1 MNADN
6 TKSTS
11 LSPVKQAL
19 IALKTLQ
26 KRYDELKAKNA
37 EPIAVIGMG
46 CRFPGGSDSPE
57 SYWNLL
63 KNGRDAVVEVPEDR
77 WDIKS
82 FYDSDP
88 DAPGKM
94 YCREGGFIGSV
105 DGFDSRFFGIS
116 PREASRMDPQQRLVL
131 EVAWEAL
138 ENALISPS
146 TLHGSLTG
154 VFMGVTSYDYGLL
167 LFGEGDPT
175 RVDAYTGTGGTLG
188 ASAGRLSYI
197 LGLTGP
203 SFALDT
209 ACSSSLVSVHLACQS
224 LRLRECDLALAGG
237 VNLILKPEATIN
249 FCKARMLASDGRCK
263 TFDAA
268 ADGYVRGEGCGILVL
283 KRLSDVDWQK
293 DSVLAL
299 IKGSAVNQDGPSG
312 GFTIPSGPAQQAVI
326 RKALESASLTPDQID
341 YIEAHGTGTAL
352 GDPIE
357 VHALDAVFGSDSR
370 RSKPLRI
377 GSVKTNFGHLEA
389 AAGMASLIK
398 VILSLNHNTIPPHLH
413 FKNPNPRIEWEQ
425 MQLKV
430 NSGLSKW
437 TKDSGVRLA
446 GVSAFGF
453 SGTNA
458 HIILGDAPKPPEYIK
473 NDNIEV
479 LQSQTENR
487 EEILCL
493 SAKSENALRSLA
505 NLWADFFLNVENEN
519 NNIAAKKDVIAS
531 ICKAANSGRSHFQ
544 YRLAVI
550 IDIDSVK
557 DAQLCVSTAETLK
570 YFKESQNLEDTNSDA
585 LFYANVFE
593 SKSIGENFKLN
604 DDFTPDSRHLFIQSI
619 AKAYIKGYTIGWDFI
634 YSDTKIF
641 KGNLPTYPFERKR
654 CWLNLETNRNLQTE
668 INRNSQ
674 TKSVDSRTSEKRESL
689 QSEKIEKK
697 DVKGGLSP
705 VKQALVAI
713 KSLKERYDSL
723 KAGQTEPIAVIG
735 MGCRFPGG
743 ADTPSKYWELLKNGK
758 DAIVEVPP
766 YRWNIDECFDPNPD
780 APGKI
785 YCRHGGFLGKVD
797 GFDSLFFGLSP
808 REVARMDPQHRL
820 ILEVAWEAL
829 EHAMIPP
836 SKLYGEPVGVFLG
849 STSFDYGALLFGEGD
864 LKRIDAFS
872 GTGGTLGP
880 AAGRLS
886 YLLGFTGPS
895 FVLDTACSSSLVAVH
910 LACQSL
916 RNREC
921 SLAISGGVNLTLSP
935 AGTVNF
941 CKARMLAPDG
951 RCKTFDAS
959 ANGYVRGEGCGIVV
973 LKRLSDVA
981 PQDRVLALIR
991 GSAVN
996 QDGPSGGFT
1005 VPSGLAQEK
1014 VIRSALEAA
1023 KVKPEQIDY
1032 IEAHG
1037 TGTSLGD
1044 PIEVE
1049 ALGGVFAD
1057 SRSSSNPLLIGSVK
1071 TNFGHLEAAA
1081 GMASLI
1087 KVILS
1092 LNHGQIPPHLHFK
1105 EPNPRIQWDMLPIKV
1120 NGGLTAWNRKQEGRF
1135 AGISCFG
1142 FSGTNAHLVVGEAPN
1157 VAEIKTESTI
1167 SVISKDIVSQSQS
1180 ESQSQLQLEFGYKSQ
1195 SQFESQSVT
1204 ETSQFL
1210 CLSAKSERALQL
1222 SAERWS
1228 EFLTINSGHLTKNL
1242 RAICKIANAGRNH
1255 FSHRLT
1261 VEAESVSDMA
1271 RVLNKFSQQA
1281 LPEIVVES
1289 AGTLTY
1295 KQIRQPSKISFMFN
1309 GKILPVSLKKF
1320 YQPFDK
1326 TEKTFDKASK
1336 SLSAFY
1342 NAVSECQAALS
1353 ELVSSNILSNV
1364 VTRGVLSDLITNN
1377 SFDQMPKTGSFILEY
1392 ALAKQWIDFGLKP
1405 DLICFS
1411 EAGEVA
1417 ASTIAGIFNLKEALA
1432 LIVAGE
1438 KYNEDEESNANEQY
1452 NEQYQNLLNSIERQ
1466 PQLVN
1471 ILKIENSDKLEI
1483 NDRKTDND
1491 FKLDVGLEIKL
1502 SDIKFIPIS
1511 DFMISDFM
1519 PVLAKAYLKG
1529 VSVDWEKVYSDV
1541 ETDSDFYLSSLQSE
1555 PPFYPFEHTRC
1566 WIDEPEKIE
1575 TAEKREEKSK
1585 LYPIHLNAHP
1595 LLGSR
1600 LELPMLDQIR
1610 FQSILNPDNPP
1621 HLKDHRLFGRAVVP
1635 AADYLVLLLEA
1646 SQNRAFRGDNGLA
1659 GDNGLIGN
1667 SSLNSL
1673 TIIKDILFAQA
1684 MFLEDAE
1691 GKAQNRTAQLI
1702 LEPKISNSDY
1712 HEFSAKVLSS
1722 NIKND
1727 KEISNINEN
1736 TNNEWQTH
1744 CGAKVSFIKS
1754 SSSSNRV
1761 DSKNRAESDI
1771 TLSHDLK
1778 TTLND
1783 FAILNDFSTI
1793 QARCPVM
1800 INGADFY
1807 EELAESGYNWGESF
1821 SWIKTIWKSDTEA
1834 IFTMR
1839 LPELPD
1845 NVDDYPVYPGLLDA
1859 GFQVL
1864 GSFGKESYDSNSSAF
1879 MPFSV
1884 SNLEFF
1890 RQVGHKFNNIKAD
1903 NINDLWGYVS
1913 LTEPPSPD
1921 KETFKG
1927 DICWF
1932 DNNDSNAIAIKVSGF
1947 EFRRIKTD
1955 SDIQIQKFLYKPV
1968 WRDKDLNISKLEIK
1982 TLSGIWLILSDRPD
1996 KNGKNLGSILSEN
2009 LRKAGGESIIAFAQI
2024 GEEFS
2029 NIGKEFR
2036 KNGYLANSYCLD
2048 PTKPAHFK
2056 ELLKVTQ
2063 DRSAEL
2069 NKTISGIIHLWSL
2082 NHQFSESVLDSKER
2096 SSISDLNTQKRNF
2109 INELDVKDK
2118 TTINA
2123 IIKTQD
2129 EGIVSILHLIQA
2141 QIEQY
2146 AKLFPMWLITRNSQP
2161 VVENTALSGILQAP
2175 VWGLAMTLSLEHPSR
2190 KNLDQTCRCVDL
2202 ISADSISQNSLNIDA
2217 GLILKEIENAGQ
2229 DRQIAVGENRRFVK
2243 RLTRLD
2249 RYLDSS
2255 PIKFKK
2261 DIASR
2266 NGSSGN
2272 DSVYLITGGLGALG
2286 VLTAQHLISLGAK
2299 HIILMS
2305 RHTQKEPVK
2314 PHVQTDSIKPQ
2325 SQKESIKQQIQT
2337 VEILIE
2343 QGVEVEICSGDVAN
2357 IDDLE
2362 EIFVNIEERGLSIS
2376 GIVHAAGIIDDGI
2389 LINQNRDRFQSLSA
2403 PKIIGAINI
2412 YRCLKKRSKNSILS
2426 NSKESDSSSRLD
2438 SLDFIIFFSSI
2449 AAVMGSP
2456 AQGSYAAANAFLDSF
2471 AHQLRSEDIPALS
2484 INYGPWKESGMASNR
2499 DLSLSERWRSAGIE
2513 PLPPLVNLSLLGV
2526 DLNSI
2531 PAQVGMFWVEWS
2543 RFLKRAGDGGDA
2555 LFLSEL
2561 VASDKEYK
2569 ADEKILSQPKAVDDS
2584 ENLSSHSASMINN
2597 LRRAPSMQRPNLVST
2612 HICQRIAAILDLSP
2626 NVCIDPDQSL
2636 FDYGLNSL
2644 MAIELKEQLE
2654 RDLDYTLPA
2663 TFAFDFPTVRGMC
2676 ECLLETV
2683 EPVLN
2688 QEIKESQEQ
2697 NLLEHSKT
2705 EKIDNIDENKAEAL
2719 QNRSDNISIVSSQDS
2734 NQLLSKIV
2742 SMNQADLE
2750 AAIDDELLK
2759 LFIIQ

>member
-37 EPIAVIGMG
+37 EPIAVIGIG
-46 CRFPGGSDSPE
+46 CRFPGGADSLE

-63 KNGRDAVVEVPEDR
+63 KNGRDAIVEVPQDR
-77 WDIKS
+77 WNIKS
-82 FYDSDP
+82 FYDSNP

-94 YCREGGFIGSV
+94 YCREGGFIGRV

-131 EVAWEAL
+131 EVAWESL
-138 ENALISPS
+138 ENARISPS

-188 ASAGRLSYI
+188 ATAGRLSYI

-237 VNLILKPEATIN
+237 VNLMLKPEATIN
-249 FCKARMLASDGRCK
+249 FCKARMLASDARCK

-293 DSVLAL
+293 DSVLAV

-312 GFTIPSGPAQQAVI
+312 GFTIPSGPAQQVVI

-357 VHALDAVFGSDSR
+357 VHALDAVFGSSNSR
-370 RSKPLRI
+370 STPLHI

-398 VILSLNHNTIPPHLH
+398 VILSLNHNQIPPHLH

-425 MQLKV
+425 MSLKV
-430 NSGLSKW
+430 NTTLSGW

-458 HIILGDAPKPPEYIK
+458 HIILGDAPRPPESIK
-473 NDNIEV
+473 SENIQV
-479 LQSQTENR
+479 SQSQQENR
-487 EEILCL
+487 KEILCL

-505 NLWADFFLNVENEN
+505 SLWADLFLKIENEKN
-519 NNIAAKKDVIAS
+519 DITTKKDVISS
-531 ICKAANSGRSHFQ
+531 ICKSANAGRSHFP

-550 IDIDSVK
+550 IDIDSVNSR
-557 DAQLCVSTAETLK
+557 DARPCVSTSEILKSFQQDQTL
-570 YFKESQNLEDTNSDA
+570 QNISSSDT
-585 LFYANVFE
+585 LFYANLSE
-593 SKSIGENFKLN
+593 PIGENFNLN
-604 DDFTPDSRHLFIQSI
+604 EDFRPQSRHLVIQSI
-619 AKAYIKGYTIGWDFI
+619 AKAYIQGYTIDWDFI
-634 YSDTKIF
+634 YSDTEIF

-654 CWLNLETNRNLQTE
+654 CWLNLETNRNLQTQN
-668 INRNSQ
+668 I
-674 TKSVDSRTSEKRESL
+674 DSITSKKRESL

-697 DVKGGLSP
+697 DGKGGLSP

-723 KAGQTEPIAVIG
+723 KAQQTEPIAVIG

-743 ADTPSKYWELLKNGK
+743 ANTPEKYWELLKNGQ

-766 YRWNIDECFDPNPD
+766 YRWNIDACFDPNPD
-780 APGKI
+780 AIGKM
-785 YCRHGGFLGKVD
+785 YCRYGGFLGRVD

-829 EHAMIPP
+829 EHSMIPP

-864 LKRIDAFS
+864 LTRVDAFS
-872 GTGGTLGP
+872 GTGGTPGP

-916 RNREC
+916 RNKEC

-951 RCKTFDAS
+951 RCKTFDSS

-981 PQDRVLALIR
+981 PQDRVLALLR

-1005 VPSGLAQEK
+1005 VPSGPAQEK

-1057 SRSSSNPLLIGSVK
+1057 SRNSSNPLLIGSVK

-1120 NGGLTAWNRKQEGRF
+1120 NSGLNEWSRKQEGRF

-1142 FSGTNAHLVVGEAPN
+1142 FSGTNAHLVVGEASLKEPLSDKYLKKRS
-1157 VAEIKTESTI
+1157 EEY
-1167 SVISKDIVSQSQS
+1167 SKEV
-1180 ESQSQLQLEFGYKSQ
+1180 
-1195 SQFESQSVT
+1195 
-1204 ETSQFL
+1204 L

-1222 SAERWS
+1222 LAGRWAD
-1228 EFLTINSGHLTKNL
+1228 FLTVSANKIENSENVRNSDDSGNL
-1242 RAICKIANAGRNH
+1242 RKNISALCKIANAGRSH

-1261 VEAESVSDMA
+1261 VEAKSASDMTWL
-1271 RVLNKFSQQA
+1271 LNQFAQQV
-1281 LPEIVVES
+1281 LPEILMQS

-1295 KQIRQPSKISFMFN
+1295 KQVRQPSKITFVFKGGTLPISF
-1309 GKILPVSLKKF
+1309 KD
-1320 YQPFDK
+1320 FD
-1326 TEKTFDKASK
+1326 KTFDKKSK

-1342 NAVSECQAALS
+1342 NAVAECRD
-1353 ELVSSNILSNV
+1353 ILANLLPKK
-1364 VTRGVLSDLITNN
+1364 TLEE
-1377 SFDQMPKTGSFILEY
+1377 MPKTASFILEY

-1405 DLICFS
+1405 DEIIFN

-1417 ASTIAGIFNLKEALA
+1417 ASTVAGIFSLA
-1432 LIVAGE
+1432 DGVVLSVANIQS
-1438 KYNEDEESNANEQY
+1438 K
-1452 NEQYQNLLNSIERQ
+1452 EQYQTLLSSIEQ
-1466 PQLVN
+1466 KPQLVRMV
-1471 ILKIENSDKLEI
+1471 KKDDVDKLKSNEL
-1483 NDRKTDND
+1483 
-1491 FKLDVGLEIKL
+1491 KLDIGLEGNFGDL
-1502 SDIKFIPIS
+1502 DSEPLLAFIT
-1511 DFMISDFM
+1511 F
-1519 PVLAKAYLKG
+1519 LAKAYLKG
-1529 VSVDWEKVYSDV
+1529 ISVNWDKVYADV
-1541 ETDSDFYLSSLQSE
+1541 ETDSILSLSSLKSA

-1566 WIDEPEKIE
+1566 WIEEPEKIVRTE
-1575 TAEKREEKSK
+1575 KTAEKSK

-1595 LLGSR
+1595 LLGVC

-1635 AADYLVLLLEA
+1635 AADYLVLLLTA
-1646 SQNRAFRGDNGLA
+1646 SQNIPLRSDS
-1659 GDNGLIGN
+1659 GLIGN
-1667 SSLNSL
+1667 SGLNFNSGSNSF

-1684 MFLEDAE
+1684 MFLENANGEAE
-1691 GKAQNRTAQLI
+1691 NRAAQLV
-1702 LEPKISNSDY
+1702 LEPKISNPDY
-1712 HEFSAKVLSS
+1712 REFSAKVLSS
-1722 NIKND
+1722 NINNSKDNSNTND
-1727 KEISNINEN
+1727 NSKINEN
-1736 TNNEWQTH
+1736 INNEWQTH
-1744 CGAKVSFIKS
+1744 CRGKIGLIKS
-1754 SSSSNRV
+1754 SSSSNK
-1761 DSKNRAESDI
+1761 SESD
-1771 TLSHDLK
+1771 TKLSHFLE
-1778 TTLND
+1778 N
-1783 FAILNDFSTI
+1783 ILNDFTTI

-1807 EELAESGYNWGESF
+1807 AELAKSGYNWGESF
-1821 SWIKTIWKSDTEA
+1821 SWLKTIWKSDREA
-1834 IFTMR
+1834 IFNMR

-1845 NVDDYPVYPGLLDA
+1845 NLDDYPVYPGLLDA

-1864 GSFGKESYDSNSSAF
+1864 GSFGKDNYDSKSSAF
-1879 MPFSV
+1879 MPFSI
-1884 SNLEFF
+1884 SNLEFN
-1890 RQVGHKFNNIKAD
+1890 RK
-1903 NINDLWGYVS
+1903 INAAEAWGYVS
-1913 LTEPPSPD
+1913 LIDAPSPN
-1921 KETFKG
+1921 KESFKG

-1932 DNNDSNAIAIKVSGF
+1932 DKNGIAIKVSGF

-1955 SDIQIQKFLYKPV
+1955 SDIQIQKFLYQPV
-1968 WRDKDLNISKLEIK
+1968 WRDKYLNINKLGTQ
-1982 TLSGIWLILSDRPD
+1982 TLSGIWLILSDIPD
-1996 KNGKNLGSILSEN
+1996 KDTQSLGSILAQKIEVY
-2009 LRKAGGESIIAFAQI
+2009 GGQSIIVFPKI
-2024 GEEFS
+2024 GEEF
-2029 NIGKEFR
+2029 R
-2036 KNGYLANSYCLD
+2036 KDLSRTDSYYLD
-2048 PTKPAHFK
+2048 PTKPEDFQKILQVVDDTAK
-2056 ELLKVTQ
+2056 K
-2063 DRSAEL
+2063 S
-2069 NKTISGIIHLWSL
+2069 NSNISGIIHLWSL
-2082 NHQFSESVLDSKER
+2082 NHQFPLPQSILDAQER
-2096 SSISDLNTQKRNF
+2096 RS
-2109 INELDVKDK
+2109 INELDVKNK
-2118 TTINA
+2118 ISINE

-2129 EGIVSILHLIQA
+2129 EGVVSILHLIQA
-2141 QIEQY
+2141 EIAQY
-2146 AKLFPMWLITRNSQP
+2146 AKLLPMWFITRNSQP
-2161 VVENTALSGILQAP
+2161 VVENMPLSGVLQSP
-2175 VWGLAMTLSLEHPSR
+2175 VWGLAMTLSLEHSSR
-2190 KNLDQTCRCVDL
+2190 KNLDQSCRCVDL
-2202 ISADSISQNSLNIDA
+2202 ISADSISKSSLNIEA
-2217 GLILKEIENAGQ
+2217 GLILKEIENMGE
-2229 DRQIAVGENRRFVK
+2229 DRQIAVGENGRFVK

-2249 RYLDSS
+2249 RYLNSS
-2255 PIKFKK
+2255 PVQIRNN
-2261 DIASR
+2261 IGSR
-2266 NGSSGN
+2266 
-2272 DSVYLITGGLGALG
+2272 DDDVYLITGGLGALG

-2299 HIILMS
+2299 HIVLMS
-2305 RHTQKEPVK
+2305 R
-2314 PHVQTDSIKPQ
+2314 QTKKDSIKSQ
-2325 SQKESIKQQIQT
+2325 IQKESGKPQINS
-2337 VEILIE
+2337 VETLAVETLIE
-2343 QGVEVEICSGDVAN
+2343 QGVEVQIRSGDVTD
-2357 IDDLE
+2357 IDALE
-2362 EIFVNIEERGLSIS
+2362 KIFTDIEERRLRIA
-2376 GIVHAAGIIDDGI
+2376 GIVHAAGTIDDGI
-2389 LINQNRDRFQSLSA
+2389 LINQSRERFQALLS
-2403 PKIIGAINI
+2403 PKIIGAINLYI
-2412 YRCLKKRSKNSILS
+2412 CLNKA
-2426 NSKESDSSSRLD
+2426 SSSKFNDNKAGISDKFEQPDRSLSEYSRLKQ
-2438 SLDFIIFFSSI
+2438 LDFIIFFSSI
-2449 AAVMGSP
+2449 AAVTGSP

-2471 AHQLRSEDIPALS
+2471 AHQLRSEGLPALS
-2484 INYGPWKESGMASNR
+2484 INYGPWKESGMAANK
-2499 DLSLSERWRSAGIE
+2499 DLTVSERWRSAGIE
-2513 PLPPLVNLSLLGV
+2513 PLPPSVNLSLLGV

-2531 PAQVGMFWVEWS
+2531 PAQVGMFSVDWS
-2543 RFLKRAGDGGDA
+2543 RFLARAGDGGDA

-2561 VASDKEYK
+2561 VLSSELILSNDKECK
-2569 ADEKILSQPKAVDDS
+2569 PDEKILSQLKAVDDYQDFS
-2584 ENLSSHSASMINN
+2584 RQSSSIIAN
-2597 LRRAPSMQRPNLVST
+2597 LRRSPAMQRANLVSNI
-2612 HICQRIAAILDLSP
+2612 ICQRIAVILDLSP

-2654 RDLDYTLPA
+2654 RDLDYNLPA

-2676 ECLLETV
+2676 ECLLATV

-2688 QEIKESQEQ
+2688 QENNDNQDQ
-2697 NLLEHSKT
+2697 NSLEHSKT
-2705 EKIDNIDENKAEAL
+2705 EVINNRDRDENKAAVL
-2719 QNRSDNISIVSSQDS
+2719 PNKPVNIVSSQDS
-2734 NQLLSKIV
+2734 NELLSEIA
-2742 SMNQADLE
+2742 SMEQADLE

-2759 LFIIQ
+2759 LFVIQ